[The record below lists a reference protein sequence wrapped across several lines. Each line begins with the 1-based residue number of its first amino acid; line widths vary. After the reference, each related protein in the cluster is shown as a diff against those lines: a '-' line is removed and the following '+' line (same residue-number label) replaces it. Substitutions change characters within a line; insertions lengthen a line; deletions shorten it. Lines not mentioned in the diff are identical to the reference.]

1 MKLGG
6 STLLEIGEKHGIS
19 DTRVTQILRE
29 MAEEVSNINWET
41 FEEYRATQK
50 ARYEKVLHRWFGVML
65 DVDPDI
71 ADVGTK
77 WVMEAM
83 KRLDNIGGLNSDKA
97 TQVQLQNNV
106 YMNAG
111 SGEGDVMRQGVEVQ
125 IDDLN
130 AVIQTLVETGAVRLG
145 EDELPP
151 GNVVDAIYTAQS
163 DE

>member
-6 STLLEIGEKHGIS
+6 FTLLEIGEKHGIS

>member
-1 MKLGG
+1 MKPI
-6 STLLEIGEKHGIS
+6 STG
-19 DTRVTQILRE
+19 
-29 MAEEVSNINWET
+29 ET

-111 SGEGDVMRQGVEVQ
+111 SGKGTLCVKVWKCKLTTLTQSSKHLLKLEPSGWEKMNSRLEMSWTRYIPHNPTNKQAAFLFLNNTEV
-125 IDDLN
+125 LYG
-130 AVIQTLVETGAVRLG
+130 GAAG
-145 EDELPP
+145 EVKATPC
-151 GNVVDAIYTAQS
+151 
-163 DE
+163 

>member
-6 STLLEIGEKHGIS
+6 STLFEIGEKHGIS